1 MGVSKKL
8 GVKTQKKTQK
18 KKTLKEF
25 LLTEISKERKIANT
39 RAQLI
44 KKASANYPSSTQQSV
59 YQCLKK
65 LVGDGLIRG
74 KSSRGGTRGGYHH
87 FCLPGVKIVYIC
99 KELQSGYKSEARLV
113 SLEN

>member
-1 MGVSKKL
+1 MGVSKKPR
-8 GVKTQKKTQK
+8 VKTQ

-25 LLTEISKERKIANT
+25 LLTEISKKRKIAIS

-44 KKASANYPSSTQQSV
+44 QKASANHPSSTQQSV

-65 LVGDGLIRG
+65 LVGNGLVKG
-74 KSSRGGTRGGYHH
+74 KSPGGGTRGGYHH
-87 FCLPGVKIVYIC
+87 FCLPREKIVYTC

-113 SLEN
+113 SL